1 MSRGGVTRTDGLCG
15 SDLFRGLLHEAVG
28 AVREHGESE
37 GICKEAVVD
46 YPNRLAEVPDD
57 NQEELQDRIREHF

>member
-1 MSRGGVTRTDGLCG
+1 
-15 SDLFRGLLHEAVG
+15 LLHEAVG